1 VTVGRDLFGSS
12 QNNVSK
18 IVESQTNINFNYVT
32 LTVPEL
38 IFNGLN
44 AATCIIADSCI
55 IEIYC
60 ENSKIRSGRRYSKS
74 NIKLSS
80 RYNFVKNY
88 FYFDINIKQYVF
100 G

>member
-1 VTVGRDLFGSS
+1 MTVGRDLFGSS

-44 AATCIIADSCI
+44 AATCII
-55 IEIYC
+55 EIYC